1 MKSFF
6 SLIFLTVFTTLLWAN
21 AVIIEWKAEPEQ
33 SKIILQW
40 KTSQEDE
47 VVKFVVERSTD
58 NSHFFDIGEVTAR
71 GPGFQY
77 RFEDNKLGFTNS
89 IFYYRLKIV
98 NNDGSYH
105 YTDTLPVIPNIS
117 SISRSWGSIK
127 ALFR

>member
-1 MKSFF
+1 
-6 SLIFLTVFTTLLWAN
+6 
-21 AVIIEWKAEPEQ
+21 
-33 SKIILQW
+33 
-40 KTSQEDE
+40 

-58 NSHFFDIGEVTAR
+58 NSHFFDIGEVPAR

-77 RFEDNKLGFTNS
+77 RYEDNKLGFTNS

-98 NNDGSYH
+98 NNDGSFQ

-117 SISRSWGSIK
+117 DISRSWGSIK